1 MNAPQI
7 SDYARVGREWP
18 IYLHRSDV
26 ELAAR
31 QGSPTAVFPAHTD
44 PSLALAKGSLSREKG
59 YVGVP
64 LVGGNVDLDHN
75 PNLDSY
81 RWRGSYDDI
90 GIVDQMVREDPVAQA
105 IKLAWTL
112 PLLSVQWSVE
122 PGSDD
127 PKDVE
132 IAEFVRSAL
141 FEHLR
146 GGWHAFLEQAV
157 SFTWRGL
164 SAFEIVARYDKELG
178 ATVVDQLA
186 PRLPWTIYQ
195 WSCYPDGRYGFE
207 QWPNPADPPVGSARY
222 GRRQLSGATLKPDQL
237 LMFTFQPEGNNPEP
251 MGILRPAYSAW
262 RQRRTYL
269 RLEATGYE
277 RAAYGVPYV
286 EVEPGANPADV
297 DQVNIILRELR
308 AGIRSFAMFPRGFK
322 LQWSECPMK
331 ASEIREAR
339 IAAGVDMARAALSQF
354 LFTGESA
361 GAYSLI
367 QGQLDHY
374 TMALQQAANS
384 IATTLS
390 QGPHALVKRLVAWNY
405 PGVSA
410 YPYVQAG
417 EVRVGDPK
425 QLVEAIK
432 MATEA
437 GIVMPDALI
446 EAKVRDVLSLP
457 ERLDRGIPADPE
469 DEPEPEPGPG
479 APTAAPPPPQPSASQ
494 RGDQAAKREGE
505 GVAAREQHLP
515 FALAHRAALDRVA
528 LDVFVEGPRGRSVR
542 ALERCVRYSETVG
555 ATGAAKEAMALA
567 IAEWRA
573 RHAPEYARML
583 AQKDTIDD
591 MLDVPVPGQPE
602 LESRLVDE
610 LRRAYESG
618 RKAVENEIDRQ
629 GSDPDLRAQIEA
641 EQAEV
646 VEAPEVDAFHSH
658 DCAGCLFGGAQ
669 HTVSLAPPVKAPPPA
684 PDEPPS
690 DVDDI
695 SPEDSIEAM
704 ARTAARTS
712 ADRLRFTT
720 VASIQDVGLGGMP
733 PLPEVVEAVAV
744 DSVRGL
750 SVGPDLRIAQ
760 RVTNSVY
767 GLGRMQELRAEG
779 VLLYQY
785 TNLAESQT
793 CDPCERYDQTTF
805 GADELDFYA
814 TPADWCEGGAMCNC
828 LVIGIM
834 E

>member
-1 MNAPQI
+1 M
-7 SDYARVGREWP
+7 
-18 IYLHRSDV
+18 
-26 ELAAR
+26 
-31 QGSPTAVFPAHTD
+31 
-44 PSLALAKGSLSREKG
+44 ALGTGLDRPKG
-59 YVGVP
+59 YVGIP
-64 LVGGNVDLDHN
+64 LIGGDIDLDHN
-75 PNLDSY
+75 NNLDSY
-81 RWRGSYDDI
+81 TWRGSYDNI

-127 PKDVE
+127 PRDVE
-132 IAEFVRSAL
+132 IAEFVQSAL
-141 FEHLR
+141 FEHLK
-146 GGWHAFLEQAV
+146 GGWHTFLEQAV

-178 ATVVDQLA
+178 ATVIDQLA

-195 WSCYPDGRYGFE
+195 WQRYKDGRYGFQ
-207 QWPNPADPPVGSARY
+207 QWADPADPPVGSSGY
-222 GRRQLSGATLKPDQL
+222 GRNALSGATLKPDQL
-237 LMFTFQPEGNNPEP
+237 VMFTFQPEGDNPEP

-269 RLEATGYE
+269 KLEATGYE

-331 ASEIREAR
+331 AAEIREAR

-390 QGPHALVKRLVAWNY
+390 QGPHALVKRLVSWNY
-405 PGVSA
+405 PGVKVF
-410 YPYVQAG
+410 PYIQAG

-457 ERLDRGIPADPE
+457 ERLDKAVPLDPAD
-469 DEPEPEPGPG
+469 DPEPDSGKKPDPSE
-479 APTAAPPPPQPSASQ
+479 TAPPPPPPSASH
-494 RGDQAAKREGE
+494 RGEAAAKDEE
-505 GVAAREQHLP
+505 EEVVATELPLP
-515 FALAHRAALDRVA
+515 FGLADKAPQDRVEA
-528 LDVFVEGPRGRSVR
+528 DVFVEGPRGRPVR
-542 ALERCVRYSETVG
+542 AIERCVRYSETVG
-555 ATGAAKEAMALA
+555 VTLKAKEAMALT

-573 RHAPEYARML
+573 DHAPAYAKSL
-583 AQKDTIDD
+583 AKKKTIDE
-591 MLDVPVPGQPE
+591 MMEVPVPG
-602 LESRLVDE
+602 LEDLERKLEDE
-610 LRRAYESG
+610 LREVYSLG
-618 RKAVENEIDRQ
+618 QKAVEGEGQRQKDDPEI
-629 GSDPDLRAQIEA
+629 AA
-641 EQAEV
+641 Y
-646 VEAPEVDAFHSH
+646 EAPAPAPSFHTK
-658 DCAGCLFGGAQ
+658 DCPGCLFGGTD
-669 HTVSLAPPVKAPPPA
+669 HTVALAKKVKAPKAA

-690 DVDDI
+690 ELDDI
-695 SPEDSIEAM
+695 DPEDAVEAM
-704 ARTAARTS
+704 AKTAARTAA
-712 ADRLRFTT
+712 DRSRATT
-720 VASIQDVGLGGMP
+720 IASIQDVGIGGMP
-733 PLPEVVEAVAV
+733 PAADVVASVAV
-744 DSVRGL
+744 DSLRDL
-750 SVGPDLRIAQ
+750 SVGPDLRVAQ
-760 RVTNSVY
+760 RVTNSIY

-779 VLLYQY
+779 VLRYQY
-785 TNLAESQT
+785 TNLLESVT
-793 CDPCERYDQTTF
+793 CTPCEENDNTTF
-805 GADELDFYA
+805 GAEELDFYA

-828 LVIGIM
+828 LVIGIV
-834 E
+834 

>member
-1 MNAPQI
+1 MTTPEIN
-7 SDYARVGREWP
+7 DYRRVGREWP
-18 IYLHRSDV
+18 IYLHRDDV
-26 ELAAR
+26 DLANSLQRPRPVFPEHTRA
-31 QGSPTAVFPAHTD
+31 PTALGV
-44 PSLALAKGSLSREKG
+44 GLSSPKG

-64 LVGGNVDLDHN
+64 LIGGDINLDHN
-75 PNLDSY
+75 SNLDSY

-112 PLLSVQWSVE
+112 PLLSVQWSIE

-132 IAEFVRSAL
+132 VAEFVRSAL
-141 FEHLR
+141 FEHLQ
-146 GGWHAFLEQAV
+146 GGWHTFLEQAV

-178 ATVVDQLA
+178 ATVIDQLA

-195 WSCYPDGRYGFE
+195 WSRYADGRYGFE
-207 QWPNPADPPVGSARY
+207 QWPDPADPTVGSPRY
-222 GRRQLSGATLKPDQL
+222 GKSQLSGAVLKPDQL

-269 RLEATGYE
+269 KLEATGYE

-339 IAAGVDMARAALSQF
+339 IAAGIDMARAALSQF

-405 PGVSA
+405 PGVST

-457 ERLDRGIPADPE
+457 ERLDKGIPADPE
-469 DEPEPEPGPG
+469 DAPEPEDAPGPPDKE
-479 APTAAPPPPQPSASQ
+479 PTAPPPPPPAASQ
-494 RGDQAAKREGE
+494 RGEEQAGREE
-505 GVAAREQHLP
+505 EVVAREVPLPFSLAARPPAE
-515 FALAHRAALDRVA
+515 RVKG
-528 LDVFVEGPRGRSVR
+528 DIFVEGPRGREVR
-542 ALERCVRYSETVG
+542 PEEGCIRYSETIG
-555 ATGAAKEAMALA
+555 ATEKAKEAMALT

-573 RHAPEYARML
+573 ERAPEYARML
-583 AQKDTIDD
+583 ADKKTLDE
-591 MLDVPVPGQPE
+591 MLEVPVPGQGE
-602 LESRLVDE
+602 LEKRLVDE
-610 LRRAYESG
+610 LRDIYRVG
-618 RKAVENEIDRQ
+618 QDAVEKEVKRQ
-629 GSDPDLRAQIEA
+629 EAEPSLRAKEVGSA
-641 EQAEV
+641 QAGR
-646 VEAPEVDAFHSH
+646 APFHSH
-658 DCAGCLFGGAQ
+658 NCPGCLFGGTE
-669 HTVSLAPPVKAPPPA
+669 HSVSLAKKVKAPTPA

-690 DVDDI
+690 ELDEID
-695 SPEDSIEAM
+695 PEASIRAM
-704 ARTAARTS
+704 AKTAARTS
-712 ADRLRFTT
+712 ADRLRETT
-720 VASIQDVGLGGMP
+720 IASIQDEGLGGTP
-733 PLPEVVEAVAV
+733 PAPPVVVAVAV
-744 DSVRGL
+744 DSIRDL

-779 VLLYQY
+779 VLEYQY
-785 TNLAESQT
+785 TNLAESES
-793 CDPCERYDQTTF
+793 CAPCEEQDQKTF
-805 GADELDFYA
+805 GADELEFYA

-828 LVIGIM
+828 LVIGLVG
-834 E
+834 

>member
-1 MNAPQI
+1 MTTPEIN
-7 SDYARVGREWP
+7 DYRRVGKEWP

-26 ELAAR
+26 DLANQSQQAT
-31 QGSPTAVFPAHTD
+31 PVFPQHIQAPMSLGTGLER
-44 PSLALAKGSLSREKG
+44 PSG

-64 LVGGNVDLDHN
+64 LIGGDIDLDHN
-75 PNLDSY
+75 SNLDSY
-81 RWRGSYDDI
+81 SWRGSYDNI

-112 PLLSVQWSVE
+112 PLLSVQWSIE

-132 IAEFVRSAL
+132 IAEFVQSAL
-141 FEHLR
+141 FEHLS

-178 ATVVDQLA
+178 ATVIDQLS

-195 WSCYPDGRYGFE
+195 WQRYKDGRYGFQ
-207 QWPNPADPPVGSARY
+207 QWPDPADPPVGGGSYSRMELA
-222 GRRQLSGATLKPDQL
+222 GATLKPDQL

-269 RLEATGYE
+269 KLEATGYE

-308 AGIRSFAMFPRGFK
+308 AGIRAFAMFPRGFK

-331 ASEIREAR
+331 AAEIREAR

-405 PGVSA
+405 PGVNV

-446 EAKVRDVLSLP
+446 ESKVRDVLSLP
-457 ERLDRGIPADPE
+457 ERLDKGIPADPE
-469 DEPEPEPGPG
+469 DSPEPKDDLEPP
-479 APTAAPPPPQPSASQ
+479 PTDETAPPPPAPAASQ
-494 RGDQAAKREGE
+494 RGEEPAGREEE
-505 GVAAREQHLP
+505 GVAARELPLP
-515 FALAHRAALDRVA
+515 FSLADRPVADRVEG
-528 LDVFVEGPRGRSVR
+528 DIFVEGPRGRAVR
-542 ALERCVRYSETVG
+542 PEEGCIRYSETVG
-555 ATGAAKEAMALA
+555 ATLEAKEKMALT
-567 IAEWRA
+567 ISEWRA
-573 RHAPEYARML
+573 ETAPDYAKRL
-583 AQKDTIDD
+583 AEKKTIDE
-591 MLDVPVPGQPE
+591 MLEVEVPDQDK
-602 LESRLVDE
+602 LEKRLVE
-610 LRRAYESG
+610 QLRDIYEVG
-618 RKAVENEIDRQ
+618 QKAVEGEVDRQ
-629 GSDPDLRAQIEA
+629 EKDESLRPGPKKELA
-641 EQAEV
+641 ET
-646 VEAPEVDAFHSH
+646 PFHSH
-658 DCAGCLFGGAQ
+658 NCPGCLFGGEEHSVA
-669 HTVSLAPPVKAPPPA
+669 LAKKIKAPPPA

-690 DVDDI
+690 EIDDI
-695 SPEDSIEAM
+695 DPEDSVVAM
-704 ARTAARTS
+704 ARTATRTS
-712 ADRLRFTT
+712 ADRLRQTT
-720 VASIQDVGLGGMP
+720 VASIQDVGIGGMP
-733 PLPEVVEAVAV
+733 PALAVVEAVAI
-744 DSVRGL
+744 DSIRDL
-750 SVGPDLRIAQ
+750 SVGPDLRISQ

-779 VLLYQY
+779 VLEYQY
-785 TNLAESQT
+785 TNLAESES
-793 CDPCERYDQTTF
+793 CDPCLDHDQDTF
-805 GADELDFYA
+805 GADELAFYA

-828 LVIGIM
+828 LVIGLV